1 MLFQIKN
8 PLRKLLHFSLFAFLF
23 ILHFTGNQFL
33 TLRSA
38 SPFLMLPLLTAYSMF
53 KDELSA
59 SVVGAVV
66 GAFVDSVSNTP
77 ACFHTVVLFVL
88 CFMTSLISKYLFNI
102 NYRSAIVL
110 SILGNTFYYLA
121 RWIVCYAFST
131 PITDSLIYIFEYALP
146 SIVFNAVFVLAFFF
160 IERKFNKAN

>member
-1 MLFQIKN
+1 MLFHIKH
-8 PLRKLLHFSLFAFLF
+8 PYKKLLHFAMFAVLFL
-23 ILHFTGNQFL
+23 LHFTGNQFL

-53 KDELSA
+53 KDELNA
-59 SVVGAVV
+59 SVIGAVA
-66 GAFVDSVSNTP
+66 GAFIDSVSNTP
-77 ACFHTVVLFVL
+77 SCFHTVVFFLF
-88 CFMTSLISKYLFNI
+88 CFATSFVSKYLFNI

-110 SILGNTFYYLA
+110 SVLGSAFYYLA
-121 RWIVCYAFST
+121 RWLVCYAFST

-160 IERKFNKAN
+160 IERKINQTK